1 MQTKVL
7 DYLKTYL
14 AYAIVIF
21 ILMLI
26 IKYIITMSFPT
37 ISFPVINETSSLTA
51 EFQMQE
57 IKKQIAVQE
66 QLNFARAVEN
76 SVFDFRDYLFSQAIY
91 SLKNEDSKKI
101 VVFYGRIPVCSGNEV
116 NYRGANLIY
125 DFDEKKPKYLEILG
139 SRIELSCGFSLA
151 LAQTGLSKGEI
162 DSMCLTFNPEPTW
175 MFARGNET
183 FLVDVKSC
191 KIKSLI

>member
-1 MQTKVL
+1 MQTTVL

-14 AYAIVIF
+14 TYAIVIF

-37 ISFPVINETSSLTA
+37 ISFPMINETSSLTA
-51 EFQMQE
+51 EVQMQE

-91 SLKNEDSKKI
+91 SLK
-101 VVFYGRIPVCSGNEV
+101 
-116 NYRGANLIY
+116 
-125 DFDEKKPKYLEILG
+125 
-139 SRIELSCGFSLA
+139 
-151 LAQTGLSKGEI
+151 
-162 DSMCLTFNPEPTW
+162 
-175 MFARGNET
+175 
-183 FLVDVKSC
+183 
-191 KIKSLI
+191 